1 MLNTC
6 VWPSLMYVVSSSAS
20 AAHGPPG
27 IVCSVCA
34 DAVAGSVARSRAAS
48 SAANRSIRG
57 VSVRAADTEVRNR
70 DRESRELDGDRLAV

>member
-1 MLNTC
+1 MTAPTPLQMRLSLGDHVHCSLEPGSTMLNTC

-34 DAVAGSVARSRAAS
+34 DAGCSVARSSVAS
-48 SAANRSIRG
+48 SAVSRSI
-57 VSVRAADTEVRNR
+57 VA
-70 DRESRELDGDRLAV
+70 